1 MKKVIF
7 CLFVSSL
14 SITFIPNE
22 LKAAPGPVKTQSS
35 SQAAEAKVLINRLEE
50 LKSIDKSSLSR
61 SDKKVLRKEVRSIDS
76 RLREISGGIYLSAGG
91 IILILILLI
100 IFL

>member
-22 LKAAPGPVKTQSS
+22 LKAASGPVKTQSS
-35 SQAAEAKVLINRLEE
+35 SQTAEAKVLINRLEE
-50 LKSIDKSSLSR
+50 IKSIDKSTLNKN
-61 SDKKVLRKEVRSIDS
+61 DKKLLRKEVRSIDS
-76 RLREISGGIYLSAGG
+76 RLRELSGGIYISVGAV
-91 IILILILLI
+91 ILILILLI
-100 IFL
+100 ILL